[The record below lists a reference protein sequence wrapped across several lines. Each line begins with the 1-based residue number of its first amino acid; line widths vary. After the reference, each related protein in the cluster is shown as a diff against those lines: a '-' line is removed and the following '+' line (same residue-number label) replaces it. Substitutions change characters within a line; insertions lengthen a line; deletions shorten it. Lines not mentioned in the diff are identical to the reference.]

1 HGCRHRRPRPT
12 GTVPR
17 QLRALH
23 RPVGCGDPRRD
34 RRLGARH
41 RGARRGCAGQPE
53 FRCVGSGALCRRC
66 VVRSVPAPDAG
77 RPGRDWLPYV
87 AGGLTLLILVLFIL
101 WPILQ
106 LLVAA
111 FLPVRTPFSLDA
123 LTLDNFSRFFVAATY
138 RSATINSIVV
148 SVLST

>member
-1 HGCRHRRPRPT
+1 
-12 GTVPR
+12 
-17 QLRALH
+17 
-23 RPVGCGDPRRD
+23 
-34 RRLGARH
+34 
-41 RGARRGCAGQPE
+41 
-53 FRCVGSGALCRRC
+53 
-66 VVRSVPAPDAG
+66 
-77 RPGRDWLPYV
+77 
-87 AGGLTLLILVLFIL
+87 LTLLILVLFIL

-148 SVLST
+148 SVLSTVFATALALPAAFAVARIEMPFRHVIMALSVVPLIAPPFIGAFSWIALLGRNGIVTHYVEQWFGFGMPSIYGLFGV